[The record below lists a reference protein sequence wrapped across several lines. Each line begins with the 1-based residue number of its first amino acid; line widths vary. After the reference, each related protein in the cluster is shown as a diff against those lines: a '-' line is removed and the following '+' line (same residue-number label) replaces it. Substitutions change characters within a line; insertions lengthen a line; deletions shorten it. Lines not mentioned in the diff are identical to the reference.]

1 MNMKNSMMR
10 SLALYGASV
19 MAGSCSKMNQTVI
32 DLAREAEAR

>member
-1 MNMKNSMMR
+1 MNIKNSMMR
-10 SLALYGASV
+10 GLAMYGASV